1 MRRPKILLL
10 DEVTSA
16 LDSESQRMVQTA
28 LDKAAKERTTIAIA
42 HRLSAVQNADV
53 ICFLENGV
61 VVESGTHA
69 ELIQRRGRYFA
80 MSSLQNL
87 EG

>member
-1 MRRPKILLL
+1 
-10 DEVTSA
+10 
-16 LDSESQRMVQTA
+16 MVQTA